1 MVWLQYYFG
10 DAMEMIEAIMRWI
23 VAPVTAFVWL
33 LHRTQQQ
40 HTTDIAVLRATM
52 NEQKQAHDR
61 EIKEIRDSFARVMSK
76 LDTIE
81 QALRK

>member
-1 MVWLQYYFG
+1 
-10 DAMEMIEAIMRWI
+10 MEMLETFMKWI

-40 HTTDIAVLRATM
+40 HATDIAVLRATM
-52 NEQKQAHDR
+52 SEQKQAHDR
-61 EIKEIRDSFARVMSK
+61 EIKEIRESFTRVMSK